1 MSLLVVGLSHRS
13 APVSLLER
21 AALPTDAVTK
31 LLHDTVATEQVAG
44 AAVLAT
50 CNRIELYADVDKFHA
65 GVAELSTLLAR
76 HSDVGLDEL
85 TPYLY
90 VHYEDRAVRH
100 LFSVACG
107 LDSMVVGEGQ
117 ILGQIKDALATAQ
130 DLQTASRLLNELFQQ
145 ALRVGKRAHSETG
158 IDRAGQSLVTFGL
171 EQLAGGQSA
180 ASVQSWAQGRRALVI
195 GAGSMSSLAATTL
208 ARAGVA
214 EIAIANR
221 TPARAERLARIL
233 GESAAAVAP
242 APARQDRDG
251 AAQPDADGPATPG
264 GAAAPHAPASAPR
277 LPAPGPDAAPAGR
290 AGTLLARGVA
300 MERVPQELTRADIVV
315 SCTGAT
321 GLVLTAETI
330 EAAVAAVA
338 GRLPASAVPAQGPNA
353 AAPADAALHA
363 GRGPS
368 ARSAGQSGQAGPC
381 PLDPAAGSAVQE
393 AASGFSVEGE
403 AAVAGMDA
411 AALEQHAAWVDKG
424 ITPAVRRPRS
434 PAQDGPAAHDP
445 AADAS
450 AIAALAAVAARGRVP
465 ELRGPRLPESAP
477 HRPVVLSLLD
487 LAMPRD
493 VDAAVHRLAGVRLV
507 DIESLAEASA
517 DAPMAADVEQVRLIV
532 AEEVAAFGAAQRAA
546 HITPTVVALRTMAA
560 DVVAGEI
567 ARLDGR
573 LPGLDGKQRAEITQ
587 TVRRV
592 VDKLLH
598 APTVRVKQLAAEP
611 GGAGY
616 ADALR
621 TLFDL
626 DAESVA
632 AVAAASGDARNDLT
646 DLSKAVAGG
655 VIDADDDGDDAD
667 VYEGKNRG
675 RA

>member
-13 APVSLLER
+13 APVSVLER
-21 AALPTDAVTK
+21 AALNADAQIK
-31 LLHDTVATEQVAG
+31 LLQDTVAAEPATE

-65 GVAELSTLLAR
+65 GVAELSTLLAQ
-76 HSDVGLDEL
+76 HSGVGLEEL

-90 VHYEDRAVRH
+90 VHYEDRAVHH

-117 ILGQIKDALATAQ
+117 ILGQIKDSLAKAQ
-130 DLQTASRLLNELFQQ
+130 DLHTAGRLLNDLFQQ

-171 EQLAGGQSA
+171 QQLAVGGPVEGWA
-180 ASVQSWAQGRRALVI
+180 AGKKALVI
-195 GAGSMSSLAATTL
+195 GAGSMSSLAAATL

-214 EIAIANR
+214 EVVVANR
-221 TPARAERLARIL
+221 TFERAERLTRIL
-233 GESAAAVAP
+233 TEADDNAVA
-242 APARQDRDG
+242 ARAVRMD
-251 AAQPDADGPATPG
+251 AVPD
-264 GAAAPHAPASAPR
+264 
-277 LPAPGPDAAPAGR
+277 
-290 AGTLLARGVA
+290 
-300 MERVPQELTRADIVV
+300 ELTRADVVV

-321 GLVLTAETI
+321 GLVLTAQAVAHAVEGRTGQPVVA
-330 EAAVAAVA
+330 EPADSGRTTPKAAVAP
-338 GRLPASAVPAQGPNA
+338 LPLTSVGSDEN
-353 AAPADAALHA
+353 
-363 GRGPS
+363 
-368 ARSAGQSGQAGPC
+368 C
-381 PLDPAAGSAVQE
+381 PLDLAAVQP
-393 AASGFSVEGE
+393 GFSVMGE

-411 AALEQHAAWVDKG
+411 ATLEQHAAWAAGGTIDRRERR
-424 ITPAVRRPRS
+424 TPE
-434 PAQDGPAAHDP
+434 
-445 AADAS
+445 ADAEL
-450 AIAALAAVAARGRVP
+450 ITALAATAATVGRIPERRKPEPVAERP
-465 ELRGPRLPESAP
+465 AP
-477 HRPVVLSLLD
+477 FFFLLD

-493 VDAAVHRLAGVRLV
+493 IDAAVHRLAGVRLV

-517 DAPMAADVEQVRLIV
+517 DAPMAADVDQVRRIV
-532 AEEVAAFGAAQRAA
+532 SDEVAAFGAAQRAA

-573 LPGLDGKQRAEITQ
+573 LPDLDERQRGEIRQ
-587 TVRRV
+587 AVHRV

-626 DAESVA
+626 DPETVA
-632 AVAAASGDARNDLT
+632 AVSRAGDST
-646 DLSKAVAGG
+646 DKKDRPA
-655 VIDADDDGDDAD
+655 
-667 VYEGKNRG
+667 
-675 RA
+675 

>member
-13 APVSLLER
+13 APVSVLER
-21 AALPTDAVTK
+21 AALNADAQVK
-31 LLHDTVATEQVAG
+31 LLQDTVAAEPATE

-65 GVAELSTLLAR
+65 GVAELSTLLAQ
-76 HSDVGLDEL
+76 HSDVGLEEL

-90 VHYEDRAVRH
+90 VHYEDRAVHH

-117 ILGQIKDALATAQ
+117 ILGQIKDSLARAQ
-130 DLQTASRLLNELFQQ
+130 DLNSAGRLLNDLFQQ

-171 EQLAGGQSA
+171 EQLARGGD
-180 ASVQSWAQGRRALVI
+180 VQQWARGKKALVI
-195 GAGSMSSLAATTL
+195 GAGSMSSLAAATL

-214 EIAIANR
+214 EIVVANR
-221 TPARAERLARIL
+221 TLDRAERLAQIL
-233 GESAAAVAP
+233 MDGDDTDVAARAVPMESVP
-242 APARQDRDG
+242 A
-251 AAQPDADGPATPG
+251 
-264 GAAAPHAPASAPR
+264 
-277 LPAPGPDAAPAGR
+277 
-290 AGTLLARGVA
+290 
-300 MERVPQELTRADIVV
+300 ELTRADVTV

-321 GLVLTAETI
+321 GLVLTAE
-330 EAAVAAVA
+330 AVAEAVE
-338 GRLPASAVPAQGPNA
+338 GRTPAPT
-353 AAPADAALHA
+353 
-363 GRGPS
+363 
-368 ARSAGQSGQAGPC
+368 AGPGEDGPGAPGGEPGPTAGAQRGGASGTSLGSEDGC
-381 PLDPAAGSAVQE
+381 PLELSAVQGT
-393 AASGFSVEGE
+393 AGFSVLGE
-403 AAVAGMDA
+403 AAVAGMA
-411 AALEQHAAWVDKG
+411 AADLEQHAAWVDNG
-424 ITPAVRRPRS
+424 SVGG
-434 PAQDGPAAHDP
+434 AQRAAGGTARQGQTGTLDP
-445 AADAS
+445 AADTD
-450 AIAALAAVAARGRVP
+450 AIAALAATVATVGRIP
-465 ELRGPRLPESAP
+465 ERRRPEP
-477 HRPVVLSLLD
+477 VEEPQRPEPVLFLLD

-493 VDAAVHRLAGVRLV
+493 IDAAAHRLAGVRLV

-517 DAPMAADVEQVRLIV
+517 GAPMAADVDQVRRIV
-532 AEEVAAFGAAQRAA
+532 SDEVAAFGAALRAA

-573 LPGLDGKQRAEITQ
+573 LPGLDDKHRAEITQ

-626 DAESVA
+626 DPEAVA
-632 AVAAASGDARNDLT
+632 AVSRAEDSTTEKD
-646 DLSKAVAGG
+646 
-655 VIDADDDGDDAD
+655 
-667 VYEGKNRG
+667 RG
-675 RA
+675 PA